1 MEPGTLAHEAFD
13 AMHPSLE
20 YFCYRNADQS
30 WSITPTVIDFHDVSY
45 VVDGGAWYR
54 VGRETVTVGR
64 GDLLYV
70 PPGTHREAA
79 LTSEGRFEVC
89 AMNFA
94 LHTPAQQPISR
105 LPFDTVQQIGVHPE
119 LISLYK
125 SLSATWL
132 LQEPGFRLMVR
143 AYVELILSKLLD
155 LAVYKNPV
163 SVADLRVRQVIE
175 HITARYDQPVTL
187 KDLADLVH
195 LSPSYLSALFHKS
208 MGMKLSRYINMIRVN
223 HAETLLLNNMC
234 NVTEASE
241 ACGFCDVYYFSRV
254 FSEMKGYTP
263 REIIGKR
270 KGLDGLPGA

>member
-1 MEPGTLAHEAFD
+1 MEAGLQSQEVFDTLY
-13 AMHPSLE
+13 PSLE
-20 YFCYRNADQS
+20 YFRYRNADQG
-30 WSITPTVIDFHDVSY
+30 WSITPAVIAFHDVSY
-45 VVDGGAWYR
+45 VVDGAAQYR
-54 VGRETVTVGR
+54 IGEETVRVGR
-64 GDLLYV
+64 GDLLYI
-70 PPGTHREAA
+70 PPGTYREAS

-94 LHTPAQQPISR
+94 LHTADRQSVAR
-105 LPFDTVQQIGVHPE
+105 LPFMTVQQIGVHPE

-155 LAVYKNPV
+155 LAVYRNPV
-163 SVADLRVRQVIE
+163 SIADLRVRQVIE
-175 HITARYDQPVTL
+175 HITVRYDQPGTL
-187 KDLADLVH
+187 RELADLVH

-223 HAETLLLNNMC
+223 HAETLLQNNLC
-234 NVTEASE
+234 NVTEASQV
-241 ACGFCDVYYFSRV
+241 CGFCDVYYFSRV
-254 FSEMKGYTP
+254 FTEMKGYTP

-270 KGLDGLPGA
+270 RG